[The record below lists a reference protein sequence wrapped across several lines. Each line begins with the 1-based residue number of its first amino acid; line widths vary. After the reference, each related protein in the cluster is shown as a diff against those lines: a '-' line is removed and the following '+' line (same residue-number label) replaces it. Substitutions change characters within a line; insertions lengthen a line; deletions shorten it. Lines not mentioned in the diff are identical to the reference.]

1 MAGVLRIEAECD
13 WDSEC
18 ALWVSIRS
26 GSFGG
31 RGRAWV
37 HALDIVEFGE
47 SLGRLADTGQGEA
60 KVGGGYG
67 MKGGWHA
74 TVQLRVAPIGKRGYM
89 RAVAELTSDP
99 FGDDPRSLHR
109 VVAAIDVEPAA
120 LQVLAAEL
128 RKAGPAKS
136 VTAEVS
142 GECAV

>member
-26 GSFGG
+26 GSFGS
-31 RGRAWV
+31 RGRAW
-37 HALDIVEFGE
+37 
-47 SLGRLADTGQGEA
+47 
-60 KVGGGYG
+60 
-67 MKGGWHA
+67 WHA